1 MLHIIQIK
9 ELFEIIKIVLISHY
23 HFLILTYISYLFTS
37 FPFKA
42 RRALDLSTLP
52 IDHSSSQFGYL
63 LPVAGFLTRH
73 KGVMKILSATQ

>member
-42 RRALDLSTLP
+42 RRALDRSILTEEFTKILVVP
-52 IDHSSSQFGYL
+52 LYL
-63 LPVAGFLTRH
+63 L
-73 KGVMKILSATQ
+73 K

>member
-23 HFLILTYISYLFTS
+23 LLILTYISYLFTS